1 MKYLLY
7 ATCLTLTF
15 LTGCVI
21 GPKERIEQQ
30 SERFNR
36 YSAQEK
42 YLIRQGQIEVG
53 FDQEQV
59 RLAWGEPQ
67 RSRQETSAKGT
78 LLVWEYTVLQPN
90 YNAYSNAS
98 IKRGFD
104 AGVQARGSPT
114 RKKLRRRVFFDPQTG
129 KVARFQTFF

>member
-15 LTGCVI
+15 LTGCVT

-90 YNAYSNAS
+90 YDAYSNAS
-98 IKRGFD
+98 IKRVFD
-104 AGVQARGSPT
+104 A
-114 RKKLRRRVFFDPQTG
+114 
-129 KVARFQTFF
+129 